1 MLVKDIIPTDFV
13 NYKLPSMYV
22 AFPYCSF
29 KCDRE
34 NGCQLCQNASLAKQP
49 NIEISPER
57 VVQIYEENQP
67 LCKAL
72 VCCGMEP
79 FDSFGD
85 LVDLIVEFREKYDDP
100 IIIYTGYTEQE
111 AATYVDALKKFTN
124 IIVKFGRFRPDQ
136 PHHVDEIL
144 GVELVNPEQYAKRIS

>member
-1 MLVKDIIPTDFV
+1 MLVKDIIATDFV

-34 NGCQLCQNASLAKQP
+34 NGCQLCQNSSLAKQP
-49 NIEISPER
+49 NIEITAD
-57 VVQIYEENQP
+57 QIVEMYMKNQP

-72 VCCGMEP
+72 VMCGLEP
-79 FDSFGD
+79 LDSFGD
-85 LVDLIVEFREKYDDP
+85 VLELVDAFREKLSDP
-100 IIIYTGYTEQE
+100 IIIYTGYTEEE
-111 AATYVDALKKFTN
+111 AAAYVQGLQNFTN

-136 PHHVDEIL
+136 PHHVDELL

>member
-29 KCDRE
+29 KCDKE
-34 NGCQLCQNASLAKQP
+34 NGCQLCQNCSLVKQP

-57 VVQIYEENQP
+57 VVQIYEKNQP

-72 VCCGMEP
+72 VLCGLEP
-79 FDSFGD
+79 LDSFGD
-85 LVDLIVEFREKYDDP
+85 VLDLIVEFRSKFSDD
-100 IIIYTGYTEQE
+100 IVIYTGYTEEE

-136 PHHVDEIL
+136 SHHVDETL

>member
-1 MLVKDIIPTDFV
+1 MLVKDIIATDFV

-34 NGCQLCQNASLAKQP
+34 NGCQLCQNSSLTKQP
-49 NIEISPER
+49 NIEITAD
-57 VVQIYEENQP
+57 QIVEMYMKNQP

-72 VCCGMEP
+72 VMCGLEP
-79 FDSFGD
+79 LDSFGD
-85 LVDLIVEFREKYDDP
+85 VLELVDAFREKLSDP
-100 IIIYTGYTEQE
+100 IIIYTGYTEEE
-111 AATYVDALKKFTN
+111 AAAYVQGLQNFTN

-136 PHHVDEIL
+136 PHHVDELL

>member
-13 NYKLPSMYV
+13 NYKLPSMYI

-29 KCDRE
+29 KCDKE

-49 NIEISPER
+49 NIEISANR
-57 VVQIYEENQP
+57 IVQIYENNQP

-85 LVDLIVEFREKYDDP
+85 VVDLIVEFREKFDDP
-100 IIIYTGYTEQE
+100 VIIYTGYTEQE
-111 AATYVDALKKFTN
+111 AAAYVTALQKFTN

-136 PHHVDEIL
+136 PHHMDEIL